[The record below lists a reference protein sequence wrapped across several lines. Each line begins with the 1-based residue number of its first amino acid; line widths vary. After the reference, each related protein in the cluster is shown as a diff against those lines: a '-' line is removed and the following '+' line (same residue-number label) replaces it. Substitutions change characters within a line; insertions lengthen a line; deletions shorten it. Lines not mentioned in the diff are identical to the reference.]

1 MIIKVCNRITF
12 YLCDDSTLFKR
23 LISIYTFFI
32 KCLETGIVVSNLLNV
47 LLFIHLLNQVVVHID
62 YILMSV
68 WVVVALIVTWNVF
81 FVSAH
86 LYI

>member
-12 YLCDDSTLFKR
+12 YLCDDSHLFKR

-32 KCLETGIVVSNLLNV
+32 KCLETRIIVSNLLNV
-47 LLFIHLLNQVVVHID
+47 LLFIHLLNQVVVHVD